1 VALAVQYFVNGKSKG
16 GIGTLVGEITVH
28 TKLANRPDERE
39 QALPAPTF
47 LAEQDD
53 AALAAAAESGGNEGF
68 EVLVR
73 RHQARLLRV
82 AWRFTRNREDAED
95 ITQQALQKAFVHLR
109 QFEGNS
115 SFSTWLTRIAMNEA
129 LMWLR
134 RNRRLSDVPLEKQD
148 VTSETALALDPPD
161 SGLNPE
167 ESCLQLE
174 RKRIVVAAIH
184 KLTPTRRTAME
195 LRELREL
202 STQETAGIL
211 GLSVGTV
218 KARLFHGRGKLRAM
232 LNGIPDLRGRME
244 NRDCGRVAR

>member
-1 VALAVQYFVNGKSKG
+1 VR
-16 GIGTLVGEITVH
+16 
-28 TKLANRPDERE
+28 TKLANKPDEQK

-47 LAEQDD
+47 LVEQDD
-53 AALAAAAESGGNEGF
+53 TALVTAAESGSNEAF

-82 AWRFTRNREDAED
+82 AWRFTRNLEDAED
-95 ITQQALQKAFVHLR
+95 ITQQAFQKAFVHLR
-109 QFEGNS
+109 QFQGNS
-115 SFSTWLTRIAMNEA
+115 FFSTWLTRIAMNEG

-134 RNRRLSDVPLEKQD
+134 RNRGLACVPLEKQD
-148 VTSETALALDPPD
+148 VASETALALDPPD

-167 ESCLQLE
+167 ETCLQLE
-174 RKRIVVAAIH
+174 RKRIVVAAIN
-184 KLTPTRRTAME
+184 KLTPTLRTAMK
-195 LRELREL
+195 LRELHDF

-232 LNGIPDLRGRME
+232 LNGIPDLRGRIE
-244 NRDCGRVAR
+244 NRHCGRVAR